1 MNIAIIILMGIIGIV
16 AIFLLNRR
24 TMKYGIIG
32 TIVIIC
38 ACVVAVLLYC
48 NIKQIGN
55 AAVVI
60 LAIVL
65 TAVLL
70 ALVYFLL
77 TLVFGSKSKKM
88 HDSPKIKL
96 HAVAVM
102 KEKTSVPRKIEV
114 DAERDGFSILNA
126 SNTTVKP
133 ADSGIKPVGD
143 LNESVEITAE
153 NEEKET
159 IAVPIEM
166 ADEIEYNNYG
176 TPIETADEINDAVYG
191 APIETADEMQDDV
204 DGTPIE
210 MADEI
215 QVDAAVT
222 PVEMTDEIQVNAAV
236 APVEMADEMQVDAD
250 GTPIEMTDEIQ
261 DDANGAPIEMADE
274 IQVDADGAPIE
285 MKNNIEDDTYIE
297 SEKAVENSEDDTYI
311 EHQIVVDAEV
321 AEVQPQK
328 VLTQYEI
335 ISQKAREIQQQKLY
349 TMAARLF
356 EESVKYADD
365 CDQKKRADMNCAEC
379 YLTGKLY
386 EEARKKI
393 YIILNNDSYILT
405 QAERSKWKLVLLSV
419 KDKRNI

>member
-77 TLVFGSKSKKM
+77 TLIFGSKSKKM

-114 DAERDGFSILNA
+114 DGEGDGFSILNA
-126 SNTTVKP
+126 SNTTVNV
-133 ADSGIKPVGD
+133 AESEIKPVGD
-143 LNESVEITAE
+143 LNKPVEITADHK
-153 NEEKET
+153 EKET
-159 IAVPIEM
+159 VAVPIEM

-176 TPIETADEINDAVYG
+176 APIETADEI
-191 APIETADEMQDDV
+191 QD
-204 DGTPIE
+204 
-210 MADEI
+210 
-215 QVDAAVT
+215 
-222 PVEMTDEIQVNAAV
+222 
-236 APVEMADEMQVDAD
+236 
-250 GTPIEMTDEIQ
+250 
-261 DDANGAPIEMADE
+261 
-274 IQVDADGAPIE
+274 DADGAPIE
-285 MKNNIEDDTYIE
+285 M
-297 SEKAVENSEDDTYI
+297 
-311 EHQIVVDAEV
+311 
-321 AEVQPQK
+321 
-328 VLTQYEI
+328 
-335 ISQKAREIQQQKLY
+335 
-349 TMAARLF
+349 
-356 EESVKYADD
+356 AD
-365 CDQKKRADMNCAEC
+365 
-379 YLTGKLY
+379 
-386 EEARKKI
+386 
-393 YIILNNDSYILT
+393 
-405 QAERSKWKLVLLSV
+405 
-419 KDKRNI
+419 